1 MTTFEQKVKA
11 LRQQHEALLTRRNE
25 LVTTA
30 DGKTVPAMT
39 TAEGSLIVT
48 LNSAYLKTLS
58 YGQHT
63 LTVTFSSG
71 QSVSAMFTIAAPSNV
86 PSTGETVSPALSTG
100 IVLISTAILVAGAC
114 TVTGKKKKQD

>member
-1 MTTFEQKVKA
+1 MVDGKA
-11 LRQQHEALLTRRNE
+11 VPAT
-25 LVTTA
+25 VTTA
-30 DGKTVPAMT
+30 DGKAVPAMT

-71 QSVSAMFTIAAPSNV
+71 QSVSAMFTIAAPANV
-86 PSTGETVSPALSTG
+86 PSTGETVSPALITG
-100 IVLISTAILVAGAC
+100 IVLINTAILIAGAC
-114 TVTGKKKKQD
+114 IVTGKKKKHD